1 MIAVKRTSQ
10 ALSKLRRAPRVEA
23 GGTVD
28 FVRRHFLMQE
38 ERPSDV
44 VEVEIER
51 IEPFLR
57 SLLFTDGT
65 VTRALGVQ
73 TLAPIA
79 VRKLSQAE
87 VAAPADVARYLE
99 TDLGEASIRR
109 RVSIGVDSSE
119 PVLWAESY
127 IVPDRLPPGFVGL
140 LDGAPD
146 GIGQSLQR
154 IALESYREL
163 LWFGLD
169 AAPEWAVAPLPASG
183 PIIRRLYRILSNHQA
198 SILISESFAVEQRAG
213 RYHLAGLA
221 AAARPSEPLLSG
233 EPG

>member
-10 ALSKLRRAPRVEA
+10 VLAKLRRAPRVEV
-23 GGTVD
+23 GGRED

-38 ERPSDV
+38 KRPSHV
-44 VEVEIER
+44 AEVEIER
-51 IEPFLR
+51 LDPFLR
-57 SLLFTDGT
+57 NLLFTDGT

-87 VAAPADVARYLE
+87 VAAPADVVRYLE
-99 TDLGEASIRR
+99 TDLGEGSIRR
-109 RVSIGVDSSE
+109 RVSIAVDSSE

-169 AAPEWAVAPLPASG
+169 AAPEWAAAPARASG
-183 PIIRRLYRILSNHQA
+183 PIIRRLYRIVSDHQA
-198 SILISESFAVEQRAG
+198 SILISESFVVEQRADG
-213 RYHLAGLA
+213 YHLAGLA
-221 AAARPSEPLLSG
+221 AAARPGEPLRPG